1 LIAYKFL
8 GTGSVG
14 RFSGY
19 RWSPGEWVE
28 AARPGEGWGIHACRP
43 EDLSWWIDAELWRIE
58 LDGPLRERPTQ
69 IEARRGRLLDRV
81 EQWNE
86 KARAAFGLDCVF
98 RARDISVSALRRS
111 GHADIADLLAAPD
124 ALPKML
130 EIARSLVAPAGFAG
144 EMLGYARDAAAAYT
158 VRSNAAEA
166 SFIAS
171 VATAAARGDASGFE
185 EERRR
190 ESGWIARH
198 TGIAFDRSAI
208 P

>member
-19 RWSPGEWVE
+19 RWTEGEWVE
-28 AARPGEGWGIHACRP
+28 ATRPGEGHGIHACRP
-43 EDLSWWIDAELWRIE
+43 QHLSWWTDAELWRIE
-58 LDGPLRERPTQ
+58 LDGPVLERPTQ
-69 IEARRGRLLDRV
+69 IEGRRGRLLDRLQAWD
-81 EQWNE
+81 EE
-86 KARAAFGLDCVF
+86 ARAAFGLDCVF
-98 RARDISVSALRRS
+98 HTRDLAVPVLRTS
-111 GHADIADLLAAPD
+111 GHSGIADRLAAAD
-124 ALPKML
+124 ALPRLL
-130 EIARSLVAPAGFAG
+130 EVAKSQNAPPGFAG
-144 EMLGYARDAAAAYT
+144 EMFGYARDAAAAYT

-171 VATAAARGDASGFE
+171 IATAAARGDPSGFD

-190 ESGWIARH
+190 ESRWIAAH
-198 TGIAFDRSAI
+198 AGIT